1 MEQRAPQQE
10 YSENRWLIGSVVRG
24 LQLLELIAQRQCGC
38 NAKWLSHASGIHLST
53 CYHLL
58 NSLVHAGYIQKDKH
72 LQEYTLTDKVAH
84 LNNLFQYQH
93 NIPSP
98 IKTLTQSLVHN
109 TGETAYVAT
118 WVSGE
123 IVLTYI
129 AEGTRSVKVRTLY
142 VGYKEHAFLRALGK
156 AVLAHLPSE
165 ELRLYYQTH
174 PPLDLTRHSKTS
186 WKDITEELHRAREQG
201 YAIDNEEFEV
211 GVCCI
216 GAPIYQFN
224 NSIWGAMSI
233 SIPSSR
239 FHHNDSALIA
249 FVQGQALTAS
259 FSLGYDNMTRNAF
272 SP

>member
-1 MEQRAPQQE
+1 
-10 YSENRWLIGSVVRG
+10 LVRG

-38 NAKWLSHASGIHLST
+38 SAKWLSLASGIHLST

-84 LNNLFQYQH
+84 LNNLFQNQH
-93 NIPSP
+93 NIPHP
-98 IKTLTQSLVHN
+98 IKILAQSLVHN

-129 AEGTRSVKVRTLY
+129 AEGTRSVKVRLLY

-156 AVLAHLPSE
+156 AVLAHLPPE
-165 ELRLYYQTH
+165 ELKAYYTTH
-174 PPLDLTRHSKTS
+174 PPLARTLNSRTS
-186 WKDITEELHRAREQG
+186 WQEIQEDLHDVCERG
-201 YAIDNEEFEV
+201 YAINDEEFEV
-211 GVCCI
+211 GVCSI
-216 GAPIYQFN
+216 GAPIYQFD

-233 SIPSSR
+233 SIPSVR
-239 FHHNDSALIA
+239 FNSEDKALIA

-259 FSLGYDNMTRNAF
+259 FSLGYASTSGNNSFPFGHSSKDEY
-272 SP
+272 S